1 VNGLLII
8 ETPVNGLLLSKTP
21 VNGLLLSAEAPLGK
35 RTYQAVIKRT

>member
-35 RTYQAVIKRT
+35 RTYQAVNKRT